1 MRRLHR
7 RSLSTTK
14 SASHPKS
21 PPKPK
26 DQERKLTNLVSPA
39 APTPNTNPTTTSTTT
54 TPATPPCTH
63 APQTPNRLP
72 PPLPLAT
79 AIPKTASIGITAKI
93 ATVSTTPCASPAPPL
108 CVGVAPPPTNTA
120 PRESGRPEL
129 SVPPSTK
136 NSGELAM
143 DVSTV
148 KRPCATC
155 RRRNASGERGLETAA
170 TSPGP
175 LAKMSV
181 AVGGRRARQAWQV
194 RFAVRRSGSPP
205 GEEGWRVYLRG
216 EGRGSW
222 WLCRCQ
228 YFVWG
233 GEGRGGGVTI

>member
-14 SASHPKS
+14 SASNPKS
-21 PPKPK
+21 PPKPN

-63 APQTPNRLP
+63 PPNLP
-72 PPLPLAT
+72 PPVLPPAT
-79 AIPKTASIGITAKI
+79 AIPTTPSIGINASTQI
-93 ATVSTTPCASPAPPL
+93 VSTTPCASPAPPL
-108 CVGVAPPPTNTA
+108 CVGVAPPPSNTA

-205 GEEGWRVYLRG
+205 GEKGWRVYLRV

-228 YFVWG
+228 YLVWG